1 MEKTSHTI
9 YVATSNKATSFIEQI
24 KNLFSL
30 NDLLKQLVVRDIKLK
45 YRRSYLG
52 YLWSILNPLLTMT
65 VLVIVFS
72 NIFSRFEIDNF
83 PLYLI
88 CGQIIFSFMSE
99 ATNNSVQAI
108 VANRSL
114 LKKTRVNKYI
124 FPLAKVTS
132 SMVNSFF
139 SLGALIL
146 VMIFTQA
153 SLSWA
158 MFFFPFVI
166 LQVYIFSLG
175 LSFFLA
181 AAAVFFRDIRHLWG
195 VFLTMWMY
203 LTPIFYPVSIIA
215 EKYLVIYKNI
225 NPMYGYL
232 EQFRTIVLHSVIPEW
247 STILTGFLTALVAL
261 LLGSWYFYK
270 KQDDF
275 ILYI

>member
-1 MEKTSHTI
+1 MEKTSHAI

-30 NDLLKQLVVRDIKLK
+30 TDLLKQLVVRDIKLK

-158 MFFFPFVI
+158 MIFFPFVI

-232 EQFRTIVLHSVIPEW
+232 EQFRSIVLHGVIPAW
-247 STILTGFLTALVAL
+247 STILTGFLTALVVL